1 MQGANTEKI
10 ISSTA
15 FRRGK
20 CTIARAECLHVASIS
35 IGEGHEF
42 SFQHKGHNAIM
53 CGPGIATS
61 RFV

>member
-1 MQGANTEKI
+1 
-10 ISSTA
+10 
-15 FRRGK
+15 
-20 CTIARAECLHVASIS
+20 VASIS

>member
-1 MQGANTEKI
+1 V
-10 ISSTA
+10 
-15 FRRGK
+15 
-20 CTIARAECLHVASIS
+20 ARTS

-42 SFQHKGHNAIM
+42 CFQHKGRNAIM